1 MGLDAVRAPSDV
13 CGCNRTEIF
22 SIYIEFAWLEDFLI
36 KSVKR
41 LQDLLVEVL

>member
-13 CGCNRTEIF
+13 CDCNRTELF
-22 SIYIEFAWLEDFLI
+22 GLYVEFAWLEDLLI